1 MAALIIQSS
10 LSGAHTPNPL
20 GIVVDGDQQD
30 YQLDGSETPCGHGD
44 TSDLAGALQSKL
56 QNLQAQTQH
65 EDDEIFPS
73 GRFMCQKSGAHEF
86 MKVVLFPE
94 DNAMLDQFLRPTFPP
109 PPQPHEAPRPRK
121 GPVDPEKNYV
131 ISRGSAGHPQSCAAA
146 CKHVKRKGGCK
157 VGADCPKCHECFW
170 VRHPA
175 NAESPGQLPKSQIE
189 EGLPEVSASVGS
201 LNHPH
206 GCGEACKYV
215 NRKGGCQD
223 GKACPNCHLCQWT
236 RVGKEKTSL
245 GSQTRH
251 VLNLHDLL
259 PGSIPTPAE
268 EVPEPA
274 KMMLSLV
281 NPPPGLTMASTPL
294 CLSAGSTG
302 HPFSCGAACKYA
314 QKSRG
319 CKDGLN
325 CPRCHLC
332 RWSRYAHNSKEE
344 EESWTLGP
352 CFSV

>member
-146 CKHVKRKGGCK
+146 CKHVKRKGGCRE
-157 VGADCPKCHECFW
+157 GADCPKCHECFW

-175 NAESPGQLPKSQIE
+175 SAESPEQLPE

-206 GCGEACKYV
+206 GCGEACKYL
-215 NRKGGCQD
+215 NRKGGCRD

-236 RVGKEKTSL
+236 RVGNKEQTSL
-245 GSQTRH
+245 ASQTSH

-259 PGSIPTPAE
+259 PESTHSRLAE
-268 EVPEPA
+268 EIAATA
-274 KMMLSLV
+274 KHMLPTK
-281 NPPPGLTMASTPL
+281 PPPGLTMASTPFFP
-294 CLSAGSTG
+294 SAGSTG

-314 QKSRG
+314 QKMKG

-325 CPRCHLC
+325 CPQCHLC
-332 RWSRYAHNSKEE
+332 RWSKNGMKSA
-344 EESWTLGP
+344 EESRTFGP
-352 CFSV
+352 CFAL